1 MNNTEEKVLVHDP
14 ALCTGCMRCMTTCS
28 TYNNGA
34 TSLTRSRIQIMR
46 HEGYATTGIDEES
59 EFIFEALA
67 CRQCDKPFCLNFC
80 TVRAIRRDKDTH
92 AMVINYDKCI
102 GCRMCITVCP
112 FGAPLYDSVRKQVIK
127 CNLCDGDPQCVRFCP
142 TNALQFLPKEA
153 AHIPK
158 INYLSQKIME
168 SRIGTIKV

>member
-1 MNNTEEKVLVHDP
+1 MNNTEEKVLVHEP

-46 HEGYATTGIDEES
+46 HEGHTITNIDEES
-59 EFIFEALA
+59 ELIFEAIM
-67 CRQCDKPFCLNFC
+67 CQQCDRPFCLNFC
-80 TVRAIRRDKDTH
+80 PVRAIRRDTDTH

-112 FGAPLYDSVRKQVIK
+112 FGAPHYDQTRKQIFK
-127 CNLCDGDPQCVRFCP
+127 CTLCDGDPQCVKFCP
-142 TNALQFLPKEA
+142 TESLKFLSKEA
-153 AHIPK
+153 AHTPQV
-158 INYLSQKIME
+158 NYLSQKIMQ
-168 SRIGTIKV
+168 RYTGAIK